1 MNRDA
6 LNEWIAGSAIVPGMI
21 GAGVRLADGA
31 CLTKSFNETWPPEQL
46 EKALQMLAAALKMLS
61 NYGLP
66 ARWLT
71 WTFAKG
77 QIRIAAHSAGPLLA
91 LAAEPNTP
99 AAHNLDQFT
108 EEFLALDFSN

>member
-1 MNRDA
+1 MNHDA
-6 LNEWIAGSAIVPGMI
+6 LNQWVAGSATVPGMI
-21 GAGVRLADGA
+21 SAGVRLDDGA

-46 EKALQMLAAALKMLS
+46 DKALQMLAAALKMLS
-61 NYGLP
+61 NYGLA

-71 WTFAKG
+71 WTFAQG

-99 AAHNLDQFT
+99 AAQNLDSLT
-108 EEFLALDFSN
+108 EEFLSRDFSN